1 MTDDHKSKNDTAMGK
16 ALKWLPLAALA
27 LVSAMAWGSQQ
38 ATTTDHERRITGN
51 EKLLQELIKG
61 QARIEER
68 SKRTS
73 EDVKDNKNLLL
84 ELLREFRN
92 GKGRIR

>member
-1 MTDDHKSKNDTAMGK
+1 MTGDRKNKDDTTMGK
-16 ALKWLPLAALA
+16 TLRWLPLATLA

-51 EKLLQELIKG
+51 EKLLQELMKG

-73 EDVKDNKNLLL
+73 EDVRDNKDLLL

-92 GKGRIR
+92 GKGRIQ